1 MSANVQQPQQLNIQ
15 LGEKEAEGIY
25 ANLAIIS
32 HSPAEFI
39 IDFTRVLPGVPK
51 TKVYAR
57 IIMTPQH
64 AKSLLNALSDNIAKY
79 EEQFGEIKVMS
90 EPGKSNKP
98 IGFQAPVEATPHAE
112 NPGENQQGGNQ

>member
-1 MSANVQQPQQLNIQ
+1 MSSNVQQPQQLNIQ

-51 TKVYAR
+51 TKVYSR

-64 AKSLLNALSDNIAKY
+64 AKSLLNALKDNISKF
-79 EEQFGEIKVMS
+79 ETQFGEIKVS
-90 EPGKSNKP
+90 EPTKSNHA
-98 IGFQAPVEATPHAE
+98 IGFQPPLE
-112 NPGENQQGGNQ
+112 NMGTDEK